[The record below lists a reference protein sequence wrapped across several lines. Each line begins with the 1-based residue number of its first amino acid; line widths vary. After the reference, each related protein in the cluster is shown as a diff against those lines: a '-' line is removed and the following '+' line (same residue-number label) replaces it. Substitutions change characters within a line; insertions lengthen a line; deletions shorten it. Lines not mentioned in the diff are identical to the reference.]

1 MKLNNKHIYR
11 KHDDTYY
18 VISANG
24 GGFKLQNSIACL
36 IFEEIL
42 KADTLAQAKE
52 AFLSVVP
59 QESRTPAG
67 ADFDAIARLCN
78 EKYGIFLDSKPATVG
93 KNAEADI
100 LRELYKKAGAPSK
113 ITKCHIELTDNCNFR
128 CRMCYMGS
136 EIQKTTHHALKAGE
150 FRKILDLL
158 EKDGVIELTLTG
170 GEPFLNP
177 DILEILAMLRG
188 KNFFTVINTNGSV
201 LSEKILKELL
211 EVRVCS
217 MEISVY
223 GFSEEVYERITGRR
237 EFAKVLENI
246 KKFTD
251 AGLPLRLKYTLQRD
265 NMQDVRA
272 YKAYCLEKGLNHSV
286 TRGEL
291 MPDVAGGRTNGQAL
305 SPAETEEMVL
315 AGVIELSEPD
325 EHCEVSI
332 CKLAKSRLTIDAHG
346 NAFPCEMVRL
356 NLGNILGADAHDV
369 IGEKNK
375 RLSLVAA
382 IPTEQPAKCLSCKV
396 KSYCAHRACPAER
409 YAVEGRIGGHY
420 EHACRQAELLHSIW
434 EKQHENA

>member
-1 MKLNNKHIYR
+1 MQLNNNYIYR
-11 KHDDTYY
+11 KYDNAYY
-18 VISANG
+18 IIGANG
-24 GGFKLQNSIACL
+24 GGFKLQNNIACF

-42 KADTLAQAKE
+42 RAGTLAQAKD
-52 AFLSVVP
+52 AFLSAIP
-59 QESRTPAG
+59 QESKTPAG
-67 ADFDAIARLCN
+67 ADFDTIARLCN
-78 EKYGIFLDSKPATVG
+78 EKYGIFLDSSPATIG

-100 LRELYKKAGAPSK
+100 LKELYRKAGTPSR
-113 ITKCHIELTDNCNFR
+113 ITKCHVELTDNCNFR

-136 EIQKTTHHALKAGE
+136 IIQKNTHRALTSGE

-177 DILEILAMLRG
+177 NILEILGMLRD
-188 KNFFTVINTNGSV
+188 KNFFTAINTNGSV
-201 LSEKILKELL
+201 LNEKILKALL
-211 EVRVCS
+211 EMRVCS
-217 MEISVY
+217 MEISIY
-223 GFSEEVYERITGRR
+223 GFSEDTYERVTGRR
-237 EFAKVLENI
+237 EFAKVLENV

-251 AGLPLRLKYTLQRD
+251 AGLPLRLKYTLQKD
-265 NMQDVRA
+265 NMQDARA
-272 YKAYCLEKGLNHSV
+272 FKAYCLEKGLNHSV

-291 MPDVAGGRTNGQAL
+291 MPDIGGGGTSGQAL
-305 SPAETEEMVL
+305 SAEETEELAL
-315 AGVIELSEPD
+315 AGVLEVSEPD

-356 NLGNILGADAHDV
+356 NLGNILGENAHDV

-375 RLSLVAA
+375 RLALVAA
-382 IPTEQPAKCLSCKV
+382 IPTEEPVKCLSCKV

-420 EHACRQAELLHSIW
+420 EHACRQATLLHKIW
-434 EKQHENA
+434 EKKHENA